1 MFRITI
7 VKLPGRK
14 PQTGPASGVSHIT
27 TRRRAGSPACRAHSG
42 GSDFAPRG
50 RSARVKA
57 TLTRVI
63 AKL

>member
-14 PQTGPASGVSHIT
+14 PRIGPVSGVSHVT
-27 TRRRAGSPACRAHSG
+27 TRRRAKSPAWRAYSG
-42 GSDFAPRG
+42 GSEFAPRG
-50 RSARVKA
+50 RSALVKA

-63 AKL
+63 A